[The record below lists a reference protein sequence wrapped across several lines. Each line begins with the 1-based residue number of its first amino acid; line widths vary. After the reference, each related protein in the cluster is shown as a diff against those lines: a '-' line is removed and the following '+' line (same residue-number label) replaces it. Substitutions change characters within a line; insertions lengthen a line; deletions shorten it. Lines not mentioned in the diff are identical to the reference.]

1 MKQNPSEAFHQVK
14 EGLGGVLSEKAG
26 STPGKKLAVWE
37 DIVESFELEVIT
49 ATRVPDEDRLNFW
62 LRHVGPKYML
72 SFERHVFGWM
82 RILCGDYNGGF
93 WEFYELSNGG
103 FYIAPENKGKMRLVW
118 PGNYFDGEMS
128 PDAAG
133 IVTTLYALNGFAE
146 QAGPY
151 FSDKYIQLYEFMRLH
166 PEAGV
171 IRAAID

>member
-1 MKQNPSEAFHQVK
+1 M
-14 EGLGGVLSEKAG
+14 
-26 STPGKKLAVWE
+26 
-37 DIVESFELEVIT
+37 ESFEFEVIT

-62 LRHVGPKYML
+62 SRHVGPKYML

-82 RILCGDYNGGF
+82 RRLCGDCRIQYAALPLL
-93 WEFYELSNGG
+93 EDED
-103 FYIAPENKGKMRLVW
+103 YIAPQNGSKMRLVW

-133 IVTTLYALNGFAE
+133 IVATLYALNVFAE

-166 PEAGV
+166 PEAEV

>member
-1 MKQNPSEAFHQVK
+1 M
-14 EGLGGVLSEKAG
+14 
-26 STPGKKLAVWE
+26 
-37 DIVESFELEVIT
+37 ESFEFEVIT

-62 LRHVGPKYML
+62 SRHVGPKYML

-82 RILCGDYNGGF
+82 RRLCGDYDGGF

-103 FYIAPENKGKMRLVW
+103 FYIAPQNGSKMRLVW
-118 PGNYFDGEMS
+118 SGNYFDGAMS

-133 IVTTLYALNGFAE
+133 IVATLYALNVFAE

-166 PEAGV
+166 PEAEV

>member
-1 MKQNPSEAFHQVK
+1 MK
-14 EGLGGVLSEKAG
+14 GLGGVLSERQV
-26 STPGKKLAVWE
+26 STPGKKLAAWE
-37 DIVESFELEVIT
+37 DTMESFELEVIT

-62 LRHVGPKYML
+62 PRHVGPKYL
-72 SFERHVFGWM
+72 VSFERHVFGWM
-82 RILCGDYNGGF
+82 RRLCGDYDGGF

-103 FYIAPENKGKMRLVW
+103 FYIAPENGGKMRLVW

-128 PDAAG
+128 PDAAC
-133 IVTTLYALNGFAE
+133 IVATLYALNVFAE

-166 PEAGV
+166 PEAEV